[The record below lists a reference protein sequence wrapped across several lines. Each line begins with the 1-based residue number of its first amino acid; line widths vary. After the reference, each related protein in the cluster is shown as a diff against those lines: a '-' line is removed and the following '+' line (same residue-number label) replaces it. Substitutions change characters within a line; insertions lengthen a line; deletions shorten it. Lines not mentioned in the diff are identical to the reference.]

1 MRHLPYLRVFQMRLT
16 EEGRLIDY
24 AALDALA
31 QRLMAGRK
39 AHLMREKGFIYRHG
53 KRVMAGVIDLRRRIT
68 DDGSHDD
75 ALKIAG
81 LFHDVGKGIEP
92 HARSGAALVRELL
105 KDLLAPTL
113 LHEVAVLVQ
122 EHTNH
127 RTDNPFARI
136 LQDADALDHFGTI
149 EIGLSF
155 QYGAYNE
162 EGIDAALSWY
172 QREYLP
178 YTARVRER
186 IKYEE
191 ALAIYDE
198 KVAFTRQFIER
209 FLIEAAGRYA

>member
-1 MRHLPYLRVFQMRLT
+1 MCKDFT
-16 EEGRLIDY
+16 
-24 AALDALA
+24 
-31 QRLMAGRK
+31 
-39 AHLMREKGFIYRHG
+39 MREKGFIYRHG
-53 KRVMAGVIDLRRRIT
+53 KRVMAGVIDLRQRIT
-68 DDGSHDD
+68 DDDSRDD

-92 HARSGAALVRELL
+92 HARSGAALVLELL
-105 KDLLAPTL
+105 GDLLAPAL
-113 LHEVAVLVQ
+113 LREVAALIV

-127 RTDNPFARI
+127 RTDDPFAKI

-172 QREYLP
+172 QQEYLP

-186 IKYEE
+186 IKYKES
-191 ALAIYDE
+191 LAIYDE

-209 FLIEAAGRYA
+209 LLTEAAGRYA